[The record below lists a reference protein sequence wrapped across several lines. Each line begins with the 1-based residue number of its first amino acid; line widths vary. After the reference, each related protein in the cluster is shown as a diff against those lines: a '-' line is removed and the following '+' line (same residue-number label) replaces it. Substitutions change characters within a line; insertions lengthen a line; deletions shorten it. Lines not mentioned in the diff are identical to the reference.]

1 MKSLILAFISFFSL
15 VLTMTNT
22 ASASASADATALPAA
37 AASASATAAGKMN
50 MTCITEFPT
59 TSFAIRE
66 VGDTVIVEV
75 FHHNGPRYMPVFD
88 GLATPSDIAK
98 LNAKAQTLTALP
110 TIQRF
115 EWPRSKCR
123 IQGTMI
129 ESCFGTTEEQDQNG
143 FKVKGWSFYSSLV
156 TETSFA
162 GTYNSYKLALD
173 LTIDGQSYSMPMKY
187 AENECSPDSLMA
199 RELRTKSQLSK

>member
-15 VLTMTNT
+15 VLTATSA
-22 ASASASADATALPAA
+22 ASAFASSDATALP
-37 AASASATAAGKMN
+37 TAAGKMD

-66 VGDTVIVEV
+66 VGDIVIVEV

-98 LNAKAQTLTALP
+98 INAKAQTLTALP

-115 EWPRSKCR
+115 EWPRSKCQ

-129 ESCFGTTEEQDQNG
+129 ESCFGTTDEQDQNG

-156 TETSFA
+156 TEKSFA
-162 GTYNSYKLALD
+162 GTYNSYRLALD

-187 AENECSPDSLMA
+187 AENECSPESLMA